1 MDTEKQA
8 VDIDG
13 LLDELLAP
21 RFTQSSPT
29 GRSNEDANIYH
40 NSSYVGAPFV
50 LPNMSNDDDED
61 DEDEDYDDEDYDD
74 EEDEDVDDWD

>member
-21 RFTQSSPT
+21 RFTQSSPAS
-29 GRSNEDANIYH
+29 RSNEDANIYH
-40 NSSYVGAPFV
+40 SGSQVGVPFI
-50 LPNMSNDDDED
+50 LPNMSENDD
-61 DEDEDYDDEDYDD
+61 DDEDYDD
-74 EEDEDVDDWD
+74 EYDDDEEDW

>member
-40 NSSYVGAPFV
+40 SGSQVGVPFI
-50 LPNMSNDDDED
+50 LPNFMNEDDDDNE
-61 DEDEDYDDEDYDD
+61 DEDED
-74 EEDEDVDDWD
+74 EDVNDWD

>member
-21 RFTQSSPT
+21 RFTQSSST

-40 NSSYVGAPFV
+40 SGSNVGVPFV
-50 LPNMSNDDDED
+50 LPNMNEDDEDDDDDDED
-61 DEDEDYDDEDYDD
+61 HDDEYDGDED
-74 EEDEDVDDWD
+74 WD

>member
-40 NSSYVGAPFV
+40 SGSQVGVPFV
-50 LPNMSNDDDED
+50 LPNMSEDDDDDYD
-61 DEDEDYDDEDYDD
+61 DEDEDD
-74 EEDEDVDDWD
+74 DDWD

>member
-40 NSSYVGAPFV
+40 NGGQVGVPFV
-50 LPNMSNDDDED
+50 LPNMSED
-61 DEDEDYDDEDYDD
+61 NDYDDDDYDD
-74 EEDEDVDDWD
+74 DDEDEDVDDWD

>member
-40 NSSYVGAPFV
+40 SGSQVGVPFV
-50 LPNMSNDDDED
+50 LPNMSEDDDD
-61 DEDEDYDDEDYDD
+61 DDDYEDE
-74 EEDEDVDDWD
+74 EDVDDWD

>member
-40 NSSYVGAPFV
+40 SGSQVGVPFV
-50 LPNMSNDDDED
+50 LPNMNNDDDD
-61 DEDEDYDDEDYDD
+61 YEDED
-74 EEDEDVDDWD
+74 EDEDVDDWD

>member
-21 RFTQSSPT
+21 RFTQSSPA

-40 NSSYVGAPFV
+40 SGSQVGVPFI
-50 LPNMSNDDDED
+50 LPDMSDDDDDDDED
-61 DEDEDYDDEDYDD
+61 YEDE

>member
-40 NSSYVGAPFV
+40 SGSHVGIPFV
-50 LPNMSNDDDED
+50 LPNPLLNDDDDDDDED
-61 DEDEDYDDEDYDD
+61 DEDEDED
-74 EEDEDVDDWD
+74 W

>member
-40 NSSYVGAPFV
+40 SGSQVGVPFV
-50 LPNMSNDDDED
+50 LPNMNDDDDDDEDYDDED
-61 DEDEDYDDEDYDD
+61 DEDED
-74 EEDEDVDDWD
+74 DVFNWD

>member
-21 RFTQSSPT
+21 RFTQSSPEN
-29 GRSNEDANIYH
+29 RSNEDANIYH
-40 NSSYVGAPFV
+40 NNGQVGVPFI
-50 LPNMSNDDDED
+50 LPTMNELDDDDDEI
-61 DEDEDYDDEDYDD
+61 D
-74 EEDEDVDDWD
+74 EEDW

>member
-21 RFTQSSPT
+21 RFTQSSSA

-40 NSSYVGAPFV
+40 SGSQVGVPFI
-50 LPNMSNDDDED
+50 LPNMSEDDDD
-61 DEDEDYDDEDYDD
+61 DDDDDYDD
-74 EEDEDVDDWD
+74 EDEDVDDWD

>member
-8 VDIDG
+8 VDLDG

-21 RFTQSSPT
+21 RFTQSSPA

-40 NSSYVGAPFV
+40 SGYQVGVPFV
-50 LPNMSNDDDED
+50 LPTMSED
-61 DEDEDYDDEDYDD
+61 NDEDEDDDEY
-74 EEDEDVDDWD
+74 EAVDDWD

>member
-21 RFTQSSPT
+21 RFTQSSPA

-40 NSSYVGAPFV
+40 SGSQVGVPFI
-50 LPNMSNDDDED
+50 LPNMSENDD
-61 DEDEDYDDEDYDD
+61 DDEDYDD
-74 EEDEDVDDWD
+74 EYDDDEEDW

>member
-40 NSSYVGAPFV
+40 SGSQVGVPFI
-50 LPNMSNDDDED
+50 LPNFMNESEDDDDED
-61 DEDEDYDDEDYDD
+61 YEDEDED
-74 EEDEDVDDWD
+74 DDWD

>member
-40 NSSYVGAPFV
+40 SGSNVGIPFV
-50 LPNMSNDDDED
+50 LPDMSENDDDDDYDYDDVDEDDDED
-61 DEDEDYDDEDYDD
+61 
-74 EEDEDVDDWD
+74 W

>member
-21 RFTQSSPT
+21 RFTQSSPA

-40 NSSYVGAPFV
+40 SGSNVGVPFV
-50 LPNMSNDDDED
+50 LPNMNEDDDDDDED
-61 DEDEDYDDEDYDD
+61 HDDEYDEDED
-74 EEDEDVDDWD
+74 WD

>member
-13 LLDELLAP
+13 LLDEPLAP

-40 NSSYVGAPFV
+40 SGSNVGIPFV
-50 LPNMSNDDDED
+50 LPNPLLNDDDDDDDEYDDDED
-61 DEDEDYDDEDYDD
+61 EYEDED
-74 EEDEDVDDWD
+74 W

>member
-40 NSSYVGAPFV
+40 SGSQVGVPFI
-50 LPNMSNDDDED
+50 LPNFMNEDDD
-61 DEDEDYDDEDYDD
+61 DEDED
-74 EEDEDVDDWD
+74 EDEDVNDWD

>member
-40 NSSYVGAPFV
+40 SGSQVGVPFV
-50 LPNMSNDDDED
+50 LPNMNEDDDD
-61 DEDEDYDDEDYDD
+61 DYDED
-74 EEDEDVDDWD
+74 EDEDVDDWD

>member
-40 NSSYVGAPFV
+40 SGSQVGIPFV
-50 LPNMSNDDDED
+50 LPNMSDDNDDDD
-61 DEDEDYDDEDYDD
+61 DYDYDEDEDD
-74 EEDEDVDDWD
+74 DDWD

>member
-21 RFTQSSPT
+21 RFTQSSPA

-40 NSSYVGAPFV
+40 SGSQVGVPFV
-50 LPNMSNDDDED
+50 LPNMSEDDDDDYDDED
-61 DEDEDYDDEDYDD
+61 DEY
-74 EEDEDVDDWD
+74 EDVDDWD

>member
-1 MDTEKQA
+1 MDTEKQT

-40 NSSYVGAPFV
+40 SGSQVGVPFV
-50 LPNMSNDDDED
+50 LPNMNDDDDDYED
-61 DEDEDYDDEDYDD
+61 
-74 EEDEDVDDWD
+74 EDEDVDDWD

>member
-29 GRSNEDANIYH
+29 SRSNEDANIYH
-40 NSSYVGAPFV
+40 SGYQVGVPFV
-50 LPNMSNDDDED
+50 LPTMSE
-61 DEDEDYDDEDYDD
+61 DD
-74 EEDEDVDDWD
+74 EEDDDEYEAVDDWD

>member
-40 NSSYVGAPFV
+40 SGSQVGVPFV
-50 LPNMSNDDDED
+50 LPNMSED
-61 DEDEDYDDEDYDD
+61 DEDEDEDDDDYDDEDDN
-74 EEDEDVDDWD
+74 DWD

>member
-21 RFTQSSPT
+21 RFTQSSPA

-40 NSSYVGAPFV
+40 SGSHVGVPFV
-50 LPNMSNDDDED
+50 LPNMNEDDDDDDDDDED
-61 DEDEDYDDEDYDD
+61 
-74 EEDEDVDDWD
+74 EDEDVDDWD

>member
-21 RFTQSSPT
+21 RYTQSSPT

-40 NSSYVGAPFV
+40 SGSQVGVPFI
-50 LPNMSNDDDED
+50 LPNMSEDDDD
-61 DEDEDYDDEDYDD
+61 DDDDDYDD
-74 EEDEDVDDWD
+74 EDEDVDDWD

>member
-21 RFTQSSPT
+21 RFTQSSPS

-40 NSSYVGAPFV
+40 SGSQVGVPFV
-50 LPNMSNDDDED
+50 LPNPLLNDDDDDYDDD
-61 DEDEDYDDEDYDD
+61 DEDEDED
-74 EEDEDVDDWD
+74 DDWD

>member
-40 NSSYVGAPFV
+40 SGSQVGVPFV
-50 LPNMSNDDDED
+50 LPNMSEDDDDDDDYED
-61 DEDEDYDDEDYDD
+61 
-74 EEDEDVDDWD
+74 DVDDWD

>member
-29 GRSNEDANIYH
+29 NRSSEDANIYH
-40 NSSYVGAPFV
+40 NNSQVGIPFV
-50 LPNMSNDDDED
+50 LPNINEDDDED
-61 DEDEDYDDEDYDD
+61 DDEDDY
-74 EEDEDVDDWD
+74 EEDPDW

>member
-21 RFTQSSPT
+21 RFTQSSPA

-40 NSSYVGAPFV
+40 SGSQVGVPFV
-50 LPNMSNDDDED
+50 LPNMNDDDDDDDDEDYDDED
-61 DEDEDYDDEDYDD
+61 DEDED
-74 EEDEDVDDWD
+74 W

>member
-40 NSSYVGAPFV
+40 SGSHVGVPFV
-50 LPNMSNDDDED
+50 LPSMSDDDD
-61 DEDEDYDDEDYDD
+61 DDDEDYDDEDD
-74 EEDEDVDDWD
+74 EDDWD

>member
-21 RFTQSSPT
+21 RFTQSSPA

-40 NSSYVGAPFV
+40 SGSHVGVPFV
-50 LPNMSNDDDED
+50 LPGMSENDDDD
-61 DEDEDYDDEDYDD
+61 DEDYDDEDDDD
-74 EEDEDVDDWD
+74 EDW

>member
-40 NSSYVGAPFV
+40 SGSQVGVPFV
-50 LPNMSNDDDED
+50 LPNMNDDDD
-61 DEDEDYDDEDYDD
+61 DEDYDDEDDDD
-74 EEDEDVDDWD
+74 EDW

>member
-40 NSSYVGAPFV
+40 SGSQVGVPFV
-50 LPNMSNDDDED
+50 LPNMNEDDDDDDDYD
-61 DEDEDYDDEDYDD
+61 DEDEDDD
-74 EEDEDVDDWD
+74 DDWD

>member
-21 RFTQSSPT
+21 RFTQSSPA

-40 NSSYVGAPFV
+40 SGSQVGVPFV
-50 LPNMSNDDDED
+50 LPNMSDDNDDDEYYDDED
-61 DEDEDYDDEDYDD
+61 DEDED
-74 EEDEDVDDWD
+74 W

>member
-21 RFTQSSPT
+21 RFAQSSPT

-40 NSSYVGAPFV
+40 SGSQVGVPFV
-50 LPNMSNDDDED
+50 LPTISEDDDED
-61 DEDEDYDDEDYDD
+61 DDEDG
-74 EEDEDVDDWD
+74 DVDDWD

>member
-1 MDTEKQA
+1 MDTENQA

-40 NSSYVGAPFV
+40 SGSQVGVPFV
-50 LPNMSNDDDED
+50 LPNMNEDDDD
-61 DEDEDYDDEDYDD
+61 DDYDEDGDDD
-74 EEDEDVDDWD
+74 DDWD

>member
-40 NSSYVGAPFV
+40 SGSQVGVPFV
-50 LPNMSNDDDED
+50 LPNMSEENDDDDEYDD
-61 DEDEDYDDEDYDD
+61 DE
-74 EEDEDVDDWD
+74 VDDWD